1 MLTVIYVIMS
11 VQYKRFLKLL
21 EKWPIDKTKSG
32 RLAYYRSICFNIC
45 KYFLTFSDLGEHLR
59 EQLKTTLRATNKTIQ
74 SDDILNKQ
82 FAALERISNNAYAI
96 KYQRVHSATATGLS
110 GEQCNQVLSSE
121 FLEYLNED
129 KSTLLTTRK

>member
-1 MLTVIYVIMS
+1 MS
-11 VQYKRFLKLL
+11 LK
-21 EKWPIDKTKSG
+21 E
-32 RLAYYRSICFNIC
+32 RSHIVNIC
-45 KYFLTFSDLGEHLR
+45 KYFLISSDLGEHLR
-59 EQLKTTLRATNKTIQ
+59 EQLKSTLRATNKTIQ

-82 FAALERISNNAYAI
+82 FAALERISNNIYAT

-129 KSTLLTTRK
+129 KSTLFSTRK